1 MKYLMQI
8 LTVALLSCLVCIS
21 CKKTDQSPYFE
32 GRSAIAISGD
42 LKQGV
47 LSDSLAFS
55 FGTINSAIED
65 TLIRIVVRAVGE
77 TSNQERAF
85 KLGINQQLSNALPAE
100 YELPTSFV
108 IPANSTGTT
117 LRLKIKKTERL
128 KDAVARLV
136 LEVEA
141 NDQFIPAPRLEL
153 KDMPVSGPRFTLS
166 WTSLLTKPAAW
177 DSFPPGAGF
186 IFVFGEYSR
195 TKHQLIID
203 ATGIATY
210 DDVTFFSSEWTYIY
224 HKASAWL
231 NAYNAAHPGAP
242 LRDENGL
249 VEFTDF

>member
-1 MKYLMQI
+1 MIAI
-8 LTVALLSCLVCIS
+8 LSFILCIS
-21 CKKTDQSPYFE
+21 CKKTDQSPYFD
-32 GRSAIAISGD
+32 GRAALAISGD

-55 FGTINSAIED
+55 FGTINSAIQD
-65 TLIRIVVRAVGE
+65 TTIRIVVRAVGK
-77 TSNQERAF
+77 TSGQDRTF
-85 KLGINQQLSNALPAE
+85 KLIVNQQLSNALAGE
-100 YELPTSFV
+100 YQLPTSFV

-117 LRLKIKKTERL
+117 LQLKIKKSDRL
-128 KDAVARLV
+128 KTAVARLV

-153 KDMPVSGPRFTLS
+153 KDMPVSGPKFTLS

-177 DSFPPGAGF
+177 DSFPPGAAF
-186 IFVFGEYSR
+186 IYVFGEYSR
-195 TKHQLIID
+195 IKHQLIID
-203 ATGIATY
+203 ATGIANY
-210 DDVTFFSSEWTYIY
+210 DDLVVFSDEWTYIY

-231 NAYNAAHPGAP
+231 SAYNAAHPGAP